1 MQLFISL
8 YYHYNTDFSCPFSH
22 ITVIIL
28 TSAVHFPKVP
38 LLLWHQLSI
47 YSYYPYYTIVP
58 LGLATVSILTLHI
71 PLVSATVMILTLCIP
86 LDPATV
92 TILTLCIPLVSAT
105 VTILTLRIPLD
116 PATVTILTLH
126 IPLVSATVII
136 LTLRIP
142 LDPATVTILT
152 LRIPLVS
159 ALRCGADEL
168 ECLADFKCIR
178 ADQICNRVY
187 DCSDYSDELN
197 CREYSVLGLCRYI
210 DKPIYTVFCS
220 TIRFGYR
227 SRGVSIP
234 REATQT

>member
-28 TSAVHFPKVP
+28 TSAVHFPIVP

-58 LGLATVSILTLHI
+58 LGLATVTIQTLH
-71 PLVSATVMILTLCIP
+71 
-86 LDPATV
+86 
-92 TILTLCIPLVSAT
+92 
-105 VTILTLRIPLD
+105 IPLD